1 MSGLLPHRRKA
12 FRQVTPANF
21 DGFGNKSRSFNG
33 VDDYVDIPDNADIP
47 TGAHTCSCWVKLGRL
62 TANAAGQGPVT
73 KWGGSGRSFA
83 LLIVN
88 TPIATPYIYIS
99 GNGSTSLN
107 VSSNQ
112 GLNVDEWYHIA
123 WTYTPSTSLK
133 VYINGVLKNTLT
145 NGIPPAIYDSP
156 TNLRFGRR
164 DDAFNDQLEGG
175 MADVRIYDTDLSASD
190 ISDLYNGTNLTTNLV
205 GHWLKDTDDVLDH
218 SVNSN
223 NGENFG
229 SIFSPDNPSPAIEFG
244 RASRLFDGNDY
255 ISLGNSIKFGDNSND
270 DPFSI
275 SAWIRMNNATKF
287 RVLSD
292 WNDFGGVNS
301 TFTFT
306 TTSATKLVFYLKDS
320 SDNATRGRE
329 YNFDMSNYEGEWI
342 HVVGTYNGVGGTN
355 ADQGIKIYING
366 VRVDDTSVSVN
377 PYVAMESTTN
387 NVEIASLQIP
397 STGRDYSDGK
407 IADLRLFDGELSIAD
422 IVKLE
427 QGEDFRTNLIGQW
440 LTDNDDVEDKQ
451 GTNDG
456 TNFGSTYSYSA
467 PLPANKLIDTY
478 ASACGAY
485 SLRELTTAWA
495 GQPVVEVRR
504 TFDGAYSDFTASE
517 ITDGTLATWCQGTSA
532 FVRTW
537 YDQSGNG
544 IDVTQTT
551 EANQPRI
558 ATAGVVESDNGKPAI
573 NFDTTA
579 AGFSNAGNFDY
590 EGGVSW
596 YAVTHTTVNSSQD
609 RIWCD
614 DIIGAQGFV
623 IFYTSG
629 LYFLN
634 DGAGYIN
641 HTASGATT
649 NKQLRSYNF
658 DESQGSYVYGFN
670 GSSTAGSFG
679 TWGGSIEKI
688 DTANIG
694 VGQAGAG
701 GHSYQGKMQELIIYP
716 NYQLHNKEN
725 IERNINEFYSIY

>member
-1 MSGLLPHRRKA
+1 MSGLLPHRRKS

-33 VDDYVDIPDNADIP
+33 VDDYIEIADNSDIP
-47 TGAHTCSCWVKLGRL
+47 TGAQTITFWMKLDTL
-62 TANAAGQGPVT
+62 TEPVRPLTKFGSSDGQRSFLFVILTDGTIKNVINDT
-73 KWGGSGRSFA
+73 GSGGDNND
-83 LLIVN
+83 I
-88 TPIATPYIYIS
+88 IS
-99 GNGSTSLN
+99 AVSTISTGIWYHVAMRFIPSTEQTLYVNGSSVASDITS
-107 VSSNQ
+107 
-112 GLNVDEWYHIA
+112 I
-123 WTYTPSTSLK
+123 PSQIFDGTAPIMVGSE
-133 VYINGVLKNTLT
+133 
-145 NGIPPAIYDSP
+145 P
-156 TNLRFGRR
+156 TFASYFDGNI
-164 DDAFNDQLEGG
+164 
-175 MADVRIYDTDLSASD
+175 ADVRIYDAELSASD
-190 ISDLYNGTNLTTNLV
+190 ISDLYNGTNITTNLV

-716 NYQLHNKEN
+716 NDQLHNKEN